1 MAYCNCLFLFD
12 LQIIRVIHVSFY
24 PKNNTIFS
32 LMNENIIHIYS
43 NMWDSLFLYRAGRF
57 HIDFRSIKKLL
68 CCLRLVKIQRK
79 PPPTACGVRIQV
91 QQSREVKRRES
102 AVFFSLLNYSLLFT
116 TFCLYENVDSV

>member
-79 PPPTACGVRIQV
+79 PPPTACGARIQV

>member
-1 MAYCNCLFLFD
+1 MAYCNCLLLFD
-12 LQIIRVIHVSFY
+12 LQIIRVTHVSFY

-43 NMWDSLFLYRAGRF
+43 NMWDSLFLYRAERF
-57 HIDFRSIKKLL
+57 HKDFRSIKKLL

-79 PPPTACGVRIQV
+79 PPTACGARIQV